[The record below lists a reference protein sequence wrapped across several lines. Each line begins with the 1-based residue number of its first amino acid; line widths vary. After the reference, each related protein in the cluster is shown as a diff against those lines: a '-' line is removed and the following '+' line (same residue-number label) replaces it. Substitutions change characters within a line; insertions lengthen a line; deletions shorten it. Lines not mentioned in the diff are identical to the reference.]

1 MRLRVALSS
10 LPIFRI
16 RVPTMADVIRGLSRP
31 LGAQQQAAA
40 LAPARAAPSAAP
52 TRTAQSLSFPTGLAL
67 PLLARAAL
75 PLASRLSFAAAPA
88 AITPAG
94 CFPRCRSAPHA
105 RTGFIRDPSFP
116 AECSRRRTRALLS
129 AFRPRGE
136 CRAQAHDSAA
146 SMPTPESPAAAPA
159 GEGSAERRDG
169 GAAEAADG
177 AGSAQGEPF
186 LVLNFYHFADVED
199 AHGDVERHRAFL
211 QERDIRGRIYISH
224 QGINAQ
230 QSGLAHLSVSRS
242 PLCRLSQLS
251 VPASHVMDGVRRL
264 SGPASH
270 VMEYAEWVR
279 SDQRF
284 TGVPLQL
291 SPSPIGHA
299 FPRRRLRYKPAL
311 VQVGCP
317 ASTTLYLFLSTGT
330 AVDLSCGP
338 RLPAPPP
345 ALQAGARAGEWSWL
359 HHTVPSVVQ
368 VSGRGCTTLYPPL
381 CRYGATPRKYGATP
395 RKYAATPRKYGAT
408 PRKYGATPRAPSQ
421 RYGATVG
428 RPVCREAR
436 VSRSPHILLS
446 PPPVLPH
453 PPPCP
458 TISCLRT
465 CGRRHGAAL
474 GGPLC
479 RHAPVARSPTHSP
492 PPPRASP
499 LPPMTFPHQVAGGME
514 QLSADLCAATPLS
527 PAEWRSKIDQ
537 MQRGEGEGGGEA
549 DRERRQG
556 EDNKGRGE
564 EAVAR
569 TKKIMLLDVRNGGCF
584 VFRHAGCA
592 VRNGGCLLVGT
603 LLYLLSQATM
613 ASTPTATTS
622 RTPPSESRGSSAGG
636 TSSSTSLVCMDSKH
650 AVYRHFKVPANS
662 VGENG
667 TKVCAY
673 CNFTFVGGVHR
684 CAQHITS
691 WNGMRR
697 REVHLCTAAPKTARD
712 AVKALYESKLKAR
725 EAKRVAEIAA
735 VGAVNGRGSDKKKS
749 RMTDFYGDDAACA
762 NQVADEA
769 ISLFFAALHVPEHH
783 ADHPLWRNVVSSI
796 QRAGPNY
803 VAPKRRYIGGAGL
816 AKCRQRI
823 EAALAPI
830 SASWRRDG
838 VTVASDMFSDK
849 AGRPQANVLLINDSG
864 AVFVESIDTK
874 MEMKTGG
881 YIACILRPIIEKV
894 GPENVVALCFDG
906 GSNYAAACRVLMREY
921 PHIEHIP
928 CATHVLDLLMEDIGK
943 KGWAKDIVTHGDTLI
958 SFVRNH
964 HFTRGYVRSP
974 LVNGGKGK
982 QVLKPAGTR
991 FGTNYIAINRLC
1003 EVRASLTQMV
1013 LSDEWVEWTAA
1024 ADRAG
1029 ADTFKDNILDAAWWT
1044 RAEFFAKLMR
1054 LPFVVMRKTDSDSK
1068 GMMGRLYDLML
1079 QLTEDI
1085 RDFLDEH
1092 AEGVLTSDEV
1102 GDIREIVQDRWD
1114 NGLACNLHVIGRI
1127 LYPTNQE
1134 ECIFRTDLEC
1144 TRVFKQYVSKHHGDK
1159 TVTRKDGVERR
1170 ASLVI
1175 QEGLNAFLNLQGS
1188 FGMLDAIADRQAVK
1202 EGKMTAATSGTWAIL
1217 PGLCALLSRLKSYEW
1232 DVGHFAGA
1240 VRPPVDNFRSTEF
1253 GLQEEH
1259 TEATT
1264 AEQQQQLQQQQQQEE
1279 EEAGRQ
1285 EEGAYDPLSEADKE
1299 ETEVLMYC
1307 TGGIRCDVY
1316 SALLR
1321 QQGFK
1326 RLYTLEGGVA
1336 RYMREQGGDHWNG
1349 RLFVFDSRLAVPPRD
1364 YQVGG
1369 KVLRAAE
1376 EEGVERVGE
1385 VLGEVLGG
1393 MMGAV
1398 EGEEEESVGCQRCGG
1413 RLEEVKH
1420 RNCANSDCNALILF
1434 CSTCAQAMNGAC
1446 STECAAAPRLRPF
1459 LARPEPY
1466 QRLHTYLPT
1475 APPPRLPGYVSRRA
1489 LKRRARKARR
1499 LAAAEGGEGQGA
1511 GEGREEGQE
1520 MGRGQEVEV
1529 AA

>member
-1 MRLRVALSS
+1 MKENCIANLLNIIGTARR
-10 LPIFRI
+10 
-16 RVPTMADVIRGLSRP
+16 
-31 LGAQQQAAA
+31 AAA
-40 LAPARAAPSAAP
+40 SSGTRAGTRGSIGRP

-146 SMPTPESPAAAPA
+146 SMPTPESSAAAPA

-186 LVLNFYHFADVED
+186 LC
-199 AHGDVERHRAFL
+199 
-211 QERDIRGRIYISH
+211 
-224 QGINAQ
+224 AQ
-230 QSGLAHLSVSRS
+230 LLPLLLTWRMPMVTWSGTVRS
-242 PLCRLSQLS
+242 YSG
-251 VPASHVMDGVRRL
+251 PASHVLEYADWLCIDPSLPHPSFQSSVPLPITSSRPPSQLSDPASHVNAVRRL

-270 VMEYAEWVR
+270 VMEYAKWVR

-284 TGVPLQL
+284 AGVPLQL
-291 SPSPIGHA
+291 SPSPMGHA
-299 FPRRRLRYKPAL
+299 FPRLRLRYKPAL

-368 VSGRGCTTLYPPL
+368 LSADL
-381 CRYGATPRKYGATP
+381 C
-395 RKYAATPRKYGAT
+395 AATPL
-408 PRKYGATPRAPSQ
+408 SQ
-421 RYGATVG
+421 DRHA
-428 RPVCREAR
+428 
-436 VSRSPHILLS
+436 S
-446 PPPVLPH
+446 H
-453 PPPCP
+453 PPMFP
-458 TISCLRT
+458 
-465 CGRRHGAAL
+465 
-474 GGPLC
+474 
-479 RHAPVARSPTHSP
+479 APHLS
-492 PPPRASP
+492 
-499 LPPMTFPHQVAGGME
+499 VAGGME

-556 EDNKGRGE
+556 ENNKGRGE

-584 VFRHAGCA
+584 VLRHAGCA
-592 VRNGGCLLVGT
+592 VRNVGIYAT
-603 LLYLLSQATM
+603 FILRFAFIRLSNSYLLSQATM

-622 RTPPSESRGSSAGG
+622 RTPPSESPGSSAGG

-762 NQVADEA
+762 NQAADEA

-796 QRAGPNY
+796 QP
-803 VAPKRRYIGGAGL
+803 
-816 AKCRQRI
+816 
-823 EAALAPI
+823 
-830 SASWRRDG
+830 SWRRDG

-881 YIACILRPIIEKV
+881 YIVGILRPIIEKV

-943 KGWAKDIVTHGDTLI
+943 KGWAKDIVTRGDTLI

-964 HFTRGYVRSP
+964 HFTWGYMRSP

-1003 EVRASLTQMV
+1003 EVRAGLTEMV

-1144 TRVFKQYVSKHHGDK
+1144 TRVFKQYVSKHHG
-1159 TVTRKDGVERR
+1159 
-1170 ASLVI
+1170 
-1175 QEGLNAFLNLQGS
+1175 
-1188 FGMLDAIADRQAVK
+1188 
-1202 EGKMTAATSGTWAIL
+1202 
-1217 PGLCALLSRLKSYEW
+1217 YEW

-1253 GLQEEH
+1253 GLQEVRAGRQEVRAGRQEVRVGRQEMNVGRREGGKVVVEH

-1420 RNCANSDCNALILF
+1420 RNCANSDCNALILVYFACFQAFKSACSTNGAAAPCLLPFLACPSGCTLPCPLRPPLPTPLLSPCPYFPHGSLLRMF

>member
-16 RVPTMADVIRGLSRP
+16 RVPTMADVIRRLSRP

-52 TRTAQSLSFPTGLAL
+52 TRTAQSLPFPTGLAL

-129 AFRPRGE
+129 AFRPRGA

-146 SMPTPESPAAAPA
+146 SVPTPESSAAAPA

-169 GAAEAADG
+169 GAAEATDG

-230 QSGLAHLSVSRS
+230 
-242 PLCRLSQLS
+242 
-251 VPASHVMDGVRRL
+251 L

-284 TGVPLQL
+284 ARVPLQL

-299 FPRRRLRYKPAL
+299 FPRLRLRYKPAL
-311 VQVGCP
+311 VQV
-317 ASTTLYLFLSTGT
+317 
-330 AVDLSCGP
+330 
-338 RLPAPPP
+338 
-345 ALQAGARAGEWSWL
+345 AR
-359 HHTVPSVVQ
+359 
-368 VSGRGCTTLYPPL
+368 
-381 CRYGATPRKYGATP
+381 
-395 RKYAATPRKYGAT
+395 
-408 PRKYGATPRAPSQ
+408 
-421 RYGATVG
+421 
-428 RPVCREAR
+428 
-436 VSRSPHILLS
+436 
-446 PPPVLPH
+446 
-453 PPPCP
+453 
-458 TISCLRT
+458 
-465 CGRRHGAAL
+465 
-474 GGPLC
+474 
-479 RHAPVARSPTHSP
+479 
-492 PPPRASP
+492 
-499 LPPMTFPHQVAGGME
+499 GME

-549 DRERRQG
+549 DGERRQG

-569 TKKIMLLDVRNGGCF
+569 TKKIMLLDVRNG
-584 VFRHAGCA
+584 
-592 VRNGGCLLVGT
+592 
-603 LLYLLSQATM
+603 
-613 ASTPTATTS
+613 
-622 RTPPSESRGSSAGG
+622 
-636 TSSSTSLVCMDSKH
+636 
-650 AVYRHFKVPANS
+650 
-662 VGENG
+662 
-667 TKVCAY
+667 
-673 CNFTFVGGVHR
+673 
-684 CAQHITS
+684 
-691 WNGMRR
+691 
-697 REVHLCTAAPKTARD
+697 
-712 AVKALYESKLKAR
+712 
-725 EAKRVAEIAA
+725 
-735 VGAVNGRGSDKKKS
+735 
-749 RMTDFYGDDAACA
+749 
-762 NQVADEA
+762 
-769 ISLFFAALHVPEHH
+769 
-783 ADHPLWRNVVSSI
+783 
-796 QRAGPNY
+796 
-803 VAPKRRYIGGAGL
+803 
-816 AKCRQRI
+816 
-823 EAALAPI
+823 
-830 SASWRRDG
+830 
-838 VTVASDMFSDK
+838 
-849 AGRPQANVLLINDSG
+849 
-864 AVFVESIDTK
+864 
-874 MEMKTGG
+874 
-881 YIACILRPIIEKV
+881 
-894 GPENVVALCFDG
+894 
-906 GSNYAAACRVLMREY
+906 
-921 PHIEHIP
+921 
-928 CATHVLDLLMEDIGK
+928 
-943 KGWAKDIVTHGDTLI
+943 
-958 SFVRNH
+958 
-964 HFTRGYVRSP
+964 
-974 LVNGGKGK
+974 
-982 QVLKPAGTR
+982 
-991 FGTNYIAINRLC
+991 
-1003 EVRASLTQMV
+1003 
-1013 LSDEWVEWTAA
+1013 
-1024 ADRAG
+1024 
-1029 ADTFKDNILDAAWWT
+1029 
-1044 RAEFFAKLMR
+1044 
-1054 LPFVVMRKTDSDSK
+1054 
-1068 GMMGRLYDLML
+1068 
-1079 QLTEDI
+1079 
-1085 RDFLDEH
+1085 
-1092 AEGVLTSDEV
+1092 
-1102 GDIREIVQDRWD
+1102 
-1114 NGLACNLHVIGRI
+1114 
-1127 LYPTNQE
+1127 
-1134 ECIFRTDLEC
+1134 
-1144 TRVFKQYVSKHHGDK
+1144 
-1159 TVTRKDGVERR
+1159 
-1170 ASLVI
+1170 
-1175 QEGLNAFLNLQGS
+1175 
-1188 FGMLDAIADRQAVK
+1188 
-1202 EGKMTAATSGTWAIL
+1202 
-1217 PGLCALLSRLKSYEW
+1217 YEW

-1259 TEATT
+1259 TAATT
-1264 AEQQQQLQQQQQQEE
+1264 EEQQQEE
-1279 EEAGRQ
+1279 EEAEGQ
-1285 EEGAYDPLSEADKE
+1285 EAYDPLSEADKE

-1336 RYMREQGGDHWNG
+1336 RYMREQGGEHWNG

-1385 VLGEVLGG
+1385 VLGEMLGG

-1420 RNCANSDCNALILF
+1420 RNCANSDCNALILVYF
-1434 CSTCAQAMNGAC
+1434 ACFQAFKSACSTNGAAAPCLLPFLACPSGCTLPCPLRPPLPTPLLSPCPYFPHGVCSACAQAMNGAC

-1466 QRLHTYLPT
+1466 QRLHTYLPSARIPLLALLSPSPCPPLPSSYPLPPIRFCSTCAQAMNGACCTECAAAPRLRPFLARPEPYQRLHTYLPT
-1475 APPPRLPGYVSRRA
+1475 APPPRPPGYVSRRA

>member
-1 MRLRVALSS
+1 
-10 LPIFRI
+10 
-16 RVPTMADVIRGLSRP
+16 
-31 LGAQQQAAA
+31 
-40 LAPARAAPSAAP
+40 
-52 TRTAQSLSFPTGLAL
+52 
-67 PLLARAAL
+67 
-75 PLASRLSFAAAPA
+75 
-88 AITPAG
+88 
-94 CFPRCRSAPHA
+94 
-105 RTGFIRDPSFP
+105 
-116 AECSRRRTRALLS
+116 
-129 AFRPRGE
+129 
-136 CRAQAHDSAA
+136 
-146 SMPTPESPAAAPA
+146 
-159 GEGSAERRDG
+159 
-169 GAAEAADG
+169 
-177 AGSAQGEPF
+177 
-186 LVLNFYHFADVED
+186 
-199 AHGDVERHRAFL
+199 
-211 QERDIRGRIYISH
+211 
-224 QGINAQ
+224 
-230 QSGLAHLSVSRS
+230 
-242 PLCRLSQLS
+242 
-251 VPASHVMDGVRRL
+251 
-264 SGPASH
+264 
-270 VMEYAEWVR
+270 
-279 SDQRF
+279 
-284 TGVPLQL
+284 
-291 SPSPIGHA
+291 
-299 FPRRRLRYKPAL
+299 
-311 VQVGCP
+311 
-317 ASTTLYLFLSTGT
+317 
-330 AVDLSCGP
+330 
-338 RLPAPPP
+338 
-345 ALQAGARAGEWSWL
+345 
-359 HHTVPSVVQ
+359 
-368 VSGRGCTTLYPPL
+368 
-381 CRYGATPRKYGATP
+381 
-395 RKYAATPRKYGAT
+395 
-408 PRKYGATPRAPSQ
+408 
-421 RYGATVG
+421 
-428 RPVCREAR
+428 
-436 VSRSPHILLS
+436 
-446 PPPVLPH
+446 
-453 PPPCP
+453 
-458 TISCLRT
+458 
-465 CGRRHGAAL
+465 
-474 GGPLC
+474 
-479 RHAPVARSPTHSP
+479 
-492 PPPRASP
+492 
-499 LPPMTFPHQVAGGME
+499 
-514 QLSADLCAATPLS
+514 
-527 PAEWRSKIDQ
+527 
-537 MQRGEGEGGGEA
+537 
-549 DRERRQG
+549 
-556 EDNKGRGE
+556 
-564 EAVAR
+564 
-569 TKKIMLLDVRNGGCF
+569 
-584 VFRHAGCA
+584 
-592 VRNGGCLLVGT
+592 
-603 LLYLLSQATM
+603 
-613 ASTPTATTS
+613 
-622 RTPPSESRGSSAGG
+622 
-636 TSSSTSLVCMDSKH
+636 MDSKH
-650 AVYRHFKVPANS
+650 TVYRHFKVPANS
-662 VGENG
+662 VGEND

-697 REVHLCTAAPKTARD
+697 REVHLCTAALKTARD

-762 NQVADEA
+762 NQAADEA

-803 VAPKRRYIGGAGL
+803 VAPKRCYIGGAGH
-816 AKCRQRI
+816 AKCRPRI

-964 HFTRGYVRSP
+964 HFTRGYMRSP

-1029 ADTFKDNILDAAWWT
+1029 ADTFKDNILDATWWT

-1144 TRVFKQYVSKHHGDK
+1144 TRVFKQYVSKHHG
-1159 TVTRKDGVERR
+1159 
-1170 ASLVI
+1170 
-1175 QEGLNAFLNLQGS
+1175 
-1188 FGMLDAIADRQAVK
+1188 
-1202 EGKMTAATSGTWAIL
+1202 
-1217 PGLCALLSRLKSYEW
+1217 YEW